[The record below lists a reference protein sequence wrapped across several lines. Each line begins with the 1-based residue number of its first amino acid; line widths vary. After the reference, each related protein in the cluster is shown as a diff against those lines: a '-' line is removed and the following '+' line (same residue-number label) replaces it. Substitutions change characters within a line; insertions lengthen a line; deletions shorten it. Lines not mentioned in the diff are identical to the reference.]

1 MASDS
6 SPKSVTATQEQPTTL
21 RALPSRSILQRPAH
35 SPSFLASETLIKLML
50 CSAQRASTSLM
61 YSDSVQDSQRT
72 AK

>member
-1 MASDS
+1 
-6 SPKSVTATQEQPTTL
+6 
-21 RALPSRSILQRPAH
+21 
-35 SPSFLASETLIKLML
+35 LIKLML